1 MLGVASKSYA
11 FLSRLKRWTRLIPGL
26 CTVML
31 APALSGCILGS
42 EHPEIGIVVPKNYSE
57 APRAPEAAVPALDWW
72 RGFHS
77 KELTA
82 LIEEAQVSNLDIA
95 VAIAQIIQAD
105 AQVGIAGSPLLP
117 TIIGNGTAERIRQ
130 ATFTTSS
137 RTGSISGT
145 SSGSGSGSAR
155 GSGSTSNSSG
165 APPFSLYNLNLTASY
180 MVDFWGKNRATLYA
194 AEESAAVSRYNE
206 EVVALTTIVSVAN
219 AYFQVLAAQDQLRI
233 AHHNLTDAERILA
246 VVQHQFSGGTA
257 TQLEVSE
264 QEALVWSQRAL
275 IPPLEVAL
283 RQNMNA
289 LAVLIGRPPENF
301 GVRGGGM
308 AQIKIPSATPGLP
321 SEVLYQRP
329 DVREAEAQLASSNF
343 SVESARA
350 AFFPQIPLTG
360 ETGVQSQDLAM
371 LFLPNAWFYTLTAG
385 LTQPI
390 FEGFLLKNQLK
401 QQRGLQLQSLE
412 TYRKAVLSAFSDV
425 ENALIALKK
434 TSLQVHEQAQAVASN
449 RRAFNVAEDQ
459 LHGGTINLTAVL
471 LVEQN
476 LFTAEAT
483 LTLDQLTQLQAA
495 VSLFQALGGGWEQPE
510 KAFTRSSIPA
520 FVTKVF

>member
-11 FLSRLKRWTRLIPGL
+11 SVSALKRWTRLIPGL

-31 APALSGCILGS
+31 ASALSGCILGS
-42 EHPEIGIVVPKNYSE
+42 EHPEIGLVVPKNYNE
-57 APRAPEAAVPALDWW
+57 APRKPEAAVPALDWW
-72 RGFHS
+72 RGFRS

-82 LIEEAQVSNLDIA
+82 LMEQAQVSNLDIA

-105 AQVGIAGSPLLP
+105 AQVGIVGSPLLP

-137 RTGSISGT
+137 RTSSISGT
-145 SSGSGSGSAR
+145 SSGSGSSSGR
-155 GSGSTSNSSG
+155 GSTAKSSG
-165 APPFSLYNLNLTASY
+165 AAPFSLYNLNLTASY
-180 MVDFWGKNRATLYA
+180 MVDLWGKNRATLYA
-194 AEESAAVSRYNE
+194 AEETAAVSRYNE
-206 EVVALTTIVSVAN
+206 EVVALTTIVGVAN

-233 AHHNLTDAERILA
+233 AHQNLTDAERILI
-246 VVQHQFSGGTA
+246 VIQHQFSGGTA
-257 TQLEVSE
+257 TQLEVSQ
-264 QEALVWSQRAL
+264 QEALVWTQRAS

-289 LAVLIGRPPENF
+289 LAVLIARPPENF

-308 AQIKIPSATPGLP
+308 AQITIPRVTPGLP

-343 SVESARA
+343 SVQSARA

-360 ETGVQSQDLAM
+360 QTGVQSQDLAM
-371 LFLPNAWFYTLTAG
+371 LFVPNAWFYTLTAG

-401 QQRGLQLQSLE
+401 LERGLQLQSLE

-434 TSLQVHEQAQAVASN
+434 TSLQVHEQAQAVSSN
-449 RRAFNVAEDQ
+449 RSAFKVAEDQ

-483 LTLDQLTQLQAA
+483 LTQDQLTQLQAA

>member
-11 FLSRLKRWTRLIPGL
+11 FVSTLKRWTRLIPGL

-31 APALSGCILGS
+31 ASALSGCILGS
-42 EHPEIGIVVPKNYSE
+42 EHPEIGLVVPKNYDE

-82 LIEEAQVSNLDIA
+82 LMEQAQVSNLDIA

-105 AQVGIAGSPLLP
+105 ALVGIAGSPLLP
-117 TIIGNGTAERIRQ
+117 TIIGNGTAERVR
-130 ATFTTSS
+130 ASGGTS
-137 RTGSISGT
+137 SISG
-145 SSGSGSGSAR
+145 GAG
-155 GSGSTSNSSG
+155 NSSHSST
-165 APPFSLYNLNLTASY
+165 FSLYNLNLTASY
-180 MVDFWGKNRATLYA
+180 MIDFWGKNRATLYA
-194 AEESAAVSRYNE
+194 AEETAAVSRYNE

-233 AHHNLTDAERILA
+233 ARHNLTDAERILT

-264 QEALVWSQRAL
+264 QEALVWSQRAT
-275 IPPLEVAL
+275 IPPLEVTL
-283 RQNMNA
+283 RQNTDA
-289 LAVLIGRPPENF
+289 LAVLVGRPPENF

-308 AQIKIPSATPGLP
+308 AQITIPHVTPGLP
-321 SEVLYQRP
+321 SELLYQRP

-343 SVESARA
+343 SVKSARA

-360 ETGVQSQDLAM
+360 QTGVQSQNLAM
-371 LFLPNAWFYTLTAG
+371 LFVPGAWFYTLTAG

-390 FEGFLLKNQLK
+390 LEGFLLKNQLK
-401 QQRGLQLQSLE
+401 QARGLQLQYLE
-412 TYRKAVLSAFSDV
+412 VYRKAVLSAFSDV
-425 ENALIALKK
+425 ENALIAVQK
-434 TSLQVHEQAQAVASN
+434 TSLQVHDQTEVVTSY
-449 RRAFNVAEDQ
+449 RRAFKVAEDQ
-459 LHGGTINLTAVL
+459 LHGGTINLTTVL

-476 LFTAEAT
+476 LFTAEIT
-483 LTLDQLTQLQAA
+483 LTEVQLTQLTAA
-495 VSLFQALGGGWEQPE
+495 TSLFQALGGGWEPPE
-510 KAFTRSSIPA
+510 KAFMRASVPA

>member
-1 MLGVASKSYA
+1 MLGVALKSCA
-11 FLSRLKRWTRLIPGL
+11 FGSTLQQRWISVATSL
-26 CTVML
+26 CAVLL
-31 APALSGCILGS
+31 ASALSGCILFS
-42 EHPEIGIVVPKNYSE
+42 EHPEIGLVVPKNYRE
-57 APRAPEAAVPALDWW
+57 APRKPEAAVPALDWW

-130 ATFTTSS
+130 ATFSS
-137 RTGSISGT
+137 GGTGSV
-145 SSGSGSGSAR
+145 SGSGSP
-155 GSGSTSNSSG
+155 SGSTGKSSG

-180 MVDFWGKNRATLYA
+180 MVDLWGKNRATLYA

-233 AHHNLTDAERILA
+233 AHHNLTDAERILT

-264 QEALVWSQRAL
+264 QEALVWTQRAT

-283 RQNMNA
+283 RQNMDA

-308 AQIKIPSATPGLP
+308 AQIAIPRVTPGLP

-360 ETGVQSQDLAM
+360 QTGVQSHDLAM
-371 LFLPNAWFYTLTAG
+371 LFVPNAWFYTLTASV
-385 LTQPI
+385 TQPI

-401 QQRGLQLQSLE
+401 QERGLQLQSLE
-412 TYRKAVLSAFSDV
+412 AYRKAVLSAFSDV
-425 ENALIALKK
+425 ENALIALQK
-434 TSLQVHEQAQAVASN
+434 TSLQVHEQTEAVASN
-449 RRAFNVAEDQ
+449 RRAFKVAEDQ
-459 LHGGTINLTAVL
+459 LHGGTINLTAML

>member
-1 MLGVASKSYA
+1 MLGVATKSYA
-11 FLSRLKRWTRLIPGL
+11 FVSALQRWSRVIPGL
-26 CTVML
+26 CTVLL
-31 APALSGCILGS
+31 ASALSGCILGS
-42 EHPEIGIVVPKNYSE
+42 EHPEIGLVVPKHYDE

-82 LIEEAQVSNLDIA
+82 LMEQAQVSNLDIA

-117 TIIGNGTAERIRQ
+117 TIIGNGTAESMREST
-130 ATFTTSS
+130 A
-137 RTGSISGT
+137 GSVISGT
-145 SSGSGSGSAR
+145 GNSSGSGR
-155 GSGSTSNSSG
+155 GGKSPG
-165 APPFSLYNLNLTASY
+165 PPTFSLYNLNLTASY

-194 AEESAAVSRYNE
+194 AEETAAASRYNE

-233 AHHNLTDAERILA
+233 ARHNLTDAERILT

-264 QEALVWSQRAL
+264 QEALVWTQRAT
-275 IPPLEVAL
+275 IPPLEVTL
-283 RQNMNA
+283 RQNIDA
-289 LAVLIGRPPENF
+289 LAVLLGRPPENF
-301 GVRGGGM
+301 RVRGGGM
-308 AQIKIPSATPGLP
+308 AQITIPRVTPGLP

-360 ETGVQSQDLAM
+360 QTGVESQDLAM
-371 LFLPNAWFYTLTAG
+371 LFVPNAWFYTLTAG
-385 LTQPI
+385 VTQPI

-401 QQRGLQLQSLE
+401 QERGLQLQSLE

-425 ENALIALKK
+425 ENALIALQK
-434 TSLQVHEQAQAVASN
+434 TSLQVHEQAQAVASY
-449 RRAFNVAEDQ
+449 RRAFKVAEDQ

-483 LTLDQLTQLQAA
+483 LTLDQLTQLTDA

-510 KAFTRSSIPA
+510 KAFARSSIPA

>member
-1 MLGVASKSYA
+1 MFGVALKSYA
-11 FLSRLKRWTRLIPGL
+11 SIFTLQRWTRIIAGL
-26 CTVML
+26 CAVL
-31 APALSGCILGS
+31 PAPALSGCILGS
-42 EHPEIGIVVPKNYSE
+42 EHPEIGLDVPKHYRE
-57 APRAPEAAVPALDWW
+57 APRTPEASVPALDWW

-82 LIEEAQVSNLDIA
+82 LIEEAQISNLDIA

-130 ATFTTSS
+130 ATFTSAG
-137 RTGSISGT
+137 TGSISGS
-145 SSGSGSGSAR
+145 SSGSR
-155 GSGSTSNSSG
+155 SGSTGNSSG
-165 APPFSLYNLNLTASY
+165 ASPFSLYNLNLTASY
-180 MVDFWGKNRATLYA
+180 MLDLWGKNRATLYA

-206 EVVALTTIVSVAN
+206 DVVALTTIVSVAN
-219 AYFQVLAAQDQLRI
+219 SYFQVLAAQDQLRI
-233 AHHNLTDAERILA
+233 AHQNLSDAERILA
-246 VVQHQFSGGTA
+246 VIQHQFSGGTA

-264 QEALVWSQRAL
+264 QEALVWSQRAS

-308 AQIKIPSATPGLP
+308 AQITVPRVTPGLP
-321 SEVLYQRP
+321 SELLYQRP
-329 DVREAEAQLASSNF
+329 DVREAEAQLVSSNF

-371 LFLPNAWFYTLTAG
+371 LFVPNAWFYTLTAG
-385 LTQPI
+385 VTQPI

-401 QQRGLQLQSLE
+401 QERGLQLQSLE
-412 TYRKAVLSAFSDV
+412 AYRKAVLSAFSDV
-425 ENALIALKK
+425 ENALIALQK
-434 TSLQVHEQAQAVASN
+434 TTVQVHDQAESVASY
-449 RRAFNVAEDQ
+449 RRAFEVAEDQ
-459 LHGGTINLTAVL
+459 LHGGTITLTAVL

-483 LTLDQLTQLQAA
+483 LTLDQLTRLQAA
-495 VSLFQALGGGWEQPE
+495 VSLFQALGGGWEEPE
-510 KAFTRSSIPA
+510 KAFARSSIPA

>member
-1 MLGVASKSYA
+1 M
-11 FLSRLKRWTRLIPGL
+11 
-26 CTVML
+26 
-31 APALSGCILGS
+31 
-42 EHPEIGIVVPKNYSE
+42 
-57 APRAPEAAVPALDWW
+57 
-72 RGFHS
+72 
-77 KELTA
+77 
-82 LIEEAQVSNLDIA
+82 IEEAQVSNLDIA

-137 RTGSISGT
+137 RTSSISGT
-145 SSGSGSGSAR
+145 SSSSGSGSGS
-155 GSGSTSNSSG
+155 GSTGKSSG

-180 MVDFWGKNRATLYA
+180 MVDLWGKNRATLYA

-233 AHHNLTDAERILA
+233 AHQNLTDAERILT
-246 VVQHQFSGGTA
+246 VIQHQFSGGTA

-264 QEALVWSQRAL
+264 QEALVWTQRAS

-308 AQIKIPSATPGLP
+308 AQITIPRVTPGLP

-343 SVESARA
+343 SVQSARA

-371 LFLPNAWFYTLTAG
+371 LFVPNAWFYTLTAG
-385 LTQPI
+385 VTQPI

-401 QQRGLQLQSLE
+401 QERGLQLQSLE
-412 TYRKAVLSAFSDV
+412 AYRKAVLSAFSDV
-425 ENALIALKK
+425 ENALIALQK
-434 TSLQVHEQAQAVASN
+434 TSLQVHEQAQSVASY
-449 RRAFNVAEDQ
+449 RRAFKVAEDQ

-483 LTLDQLTQLQAA
+483 LTQDQLTHLQAA

-510 KAFTRSSIPA
+510 KAFARSSIPA

>member
-11 FLSRLKRWTRLIPGL
+11 FVSALKRWTRLIPGL

-31 APALSGCILGS
+31 ASALSGCILGS
-42 EHPEIGIVVPKNYSE
+42 EHPEIGLVVPKSYRE
-57 APRAPEAAVPALDWW
+57 APRKPEAAVPALDWW

-77 KELTA
+77 KELTG

-117 TIIGNGTAERIRQ
+117 TIIGNGTAERIREST
-130 ATFTTSS
+130 AGIRGTTSS
-137 RTGSISGT
+137 I
-145 SSGSGSGSAR
+145 
-155 GSGSTSNSSG
+155 SGSTGNSSR
-165 APPFSLYNLNLTASY
+165 PPTFSLYNLNLTASY

-233 AHHNLTDAERILA
+233 AHHNLTDAERILT

-264 QEALVWSQRAL
+264 QEALVWTQRAL
-275 IPPLEVAL
+275 IPPLEVVL
-283 RQNMNA
+283 RQNMDA

-301 GVRGGGM
+301 EVRGGGM
-308 AQIKIPSATPGLP
+308 AQITIPRVTPGLP
-321 SEVLYQRP
+321 SELLYQRP
-329 DVREAEAQLASSNF
+329 DIREVEAQLASSNF

-360 ETGVQSQDLAM
+360 LTGVQSQDLAM
-371 LFLPNAWFYTLTAG
+371 LFVPNAWFYTLTAG
-385 LTQPI
+385 VTQPI

-401 QQRGLQLQSLE
+401 LERGLQLQSLE

-425 ENALIALKK
+425 ENALIALQK

-449 RRAFNVAEDQ
+449 RRAFNVAEVQ

-483 LTLDQLTQLQAA
+483 LTQDQLIQLQAA
-495 VSLFQALGGGWEQPE
+495 VSLFQALGGGWVMPE
-510 KAFTRSSIPA
+510 KAFERTSIPA

>member
-1 MLGVASKSYA
+1 
-11 FLSRLKRWTRLIPGL
+11 
-26 CTVML
+26 ML
-31 APALSGCILGS
+31 ASALSGCILGS
-42 EHPEIGIVVPKNYSE
+42 EHPEIGLVVPKNYDE

-72 RGFHS
+72 RGFRS

-82 LIEEAQVSNLDIA
+82 LMEQAQVSNLDIA

-117 TIIGNGTAERIRQ
+117 TIIGNGTAERIREST
-130 ATFTTSS
+130 AGSTGTSS
-137 RTGSISGT
+137 I
-145 SSGSGSGSAR
+145 SGSGSSGGSGR
-155 GSGSTSNSSG
+155 GSGGTGTGKSSG
-165 APPFSLYNLNLTASY
+165 PPTFSLYNLNLTASY

-233 AHHNLTDAERILA
+233 AHHNLTDAERILT

-264 QEALVWSQRAL
+264 QEALVWTQRAT

-301 GVRGGGM
+301 RVRGGGM
-308 AQIKIPSATPGLP
+308 AQITIPRVTPGLP

-360 ETGVQSQDLAM
+360 ETGVQSQNLAM
-371 LFLPNAWFYTLTAG
+371 LFVPNAWFYTLTAG
-385 LTQPI
+385 VTQPI

-401 QQRGLQLQSLE
+401 QERGLQLQSLE

-425 ENALIALKK
+425 ENALIALQK
-434 TSLQVHEQAQAVASN
+434 TSVQVHEQAQAAASY
-449 RRAFNVAEDQ
+449 RRAFDVAEAQ

-483 LTLDQLTQLQAA
+483 LTQDQLTQLTAA
-495 VSLFQALGGGWEQPE
+495 VSLFQALGGGWQQPE
-510 KAFTRSSIPA
+510 KAFARSSIPA

>member
-1 MLGVASKSYA
+1 MLGVALKSYA
-11 FLSRLKRWTRLIPGL
+11 FVSTLQRWTSVATGL
-26 CTVML
+26 CAVLL
-31 APALSGCILGS
+31 ALALSGCILGS
-42 EHPEIGIVVPKNYSE
+42 EHPEIGLVVPTNYRE
-57 APRAPEAAVPALDWW
+57 APRKPEAAVPALDWW

-117 TIIGNGTAERIRQ
+117 TILGNGTAERIRQ

-145 SSGSGSGSAR
+145 SSGSGSGST
-155 GSGSTSNSSG
+155 GNSSG

-180 MVDFWGKNRATLYA
+180 MVDLWGKNRATLHA

-233 AHHNLTDAERILA
+233 AHQNLTDAERILT
-246 VVQHQFSGGTA
+246 VIQHQFSGGTA

-264 QEALVWSQRAL
+264 QEAVVWAQRAS
-275 IPPLEVAL
+275 IPPLEVVS

-308 AQIKIPSATPGLP
+308 AQITIPRVTPGLP

-343 SVESARA
+343 SVQSARA

-360 ETGVQSQDLAM
+360 ETGVQSQNLAM
-371 LFLPNAWFYTLTAG
+371 LFVPNAWFYTLTAG
-385 LTQPI
+385 VTQPI

-401 QQRGLQLQSLE
+401 QERGLQLQSLE
-412 TYRKAVLSAFSDV
+412 AYRKAVLSAFSDV
-425 ENALIALKK
+425 ENALIALQK
-434 TSLQVHEQAQAVASN
+434 TSLQVHAQAESVASF

-483 LTLDQLTQLQAA
+483 LTQDQLTHLQAA

-510 KAFTRSSIPA
+510 KAFARSSIPA

>member
-11 FLSRLKRWTRLIPGL
+11 FVSTLKRWTRLIPGL

-31 APALSGCILGS
+31 ASALSGCILGS
-42 EHPEIGIVVPKNYSE
+42 EHPEIGLVVPKNYDE

-82 LIEEAQVSNLDIA
+82 LMEQAQVSNLDIA

-105 AQVGIAGSPLLP
+105 ALVGIAGSPLLP
-117 TIIGNGTAERIRQ
+117 TIIGNGTAESVREST
-130 ATFTTSS
+130 AGSVGTSS
-137 RTGSISGT
+137 ISGTGT
-145 SSGSGSGSAR
+145 SSGSGR
-155 GSGSTSNSSG
+155 GGKSPG
-165 APPFSLYNLNLTASY
+165 PPTFSLYNLNLTASY

-194 AEESAAVSRYNE
+194 AEETAAASRYNE
-206 EVVALTTIVSVAN
+206 EVVALTTVVSVAN

-233 AHHNLTDAERILA
+233 ARHNLADAERILT

-264 QEALVWSQRAL
+264 QEALVWTQRAT

-301 GVRGGGM
+301 RVRGGGM
-308 AQIKIPSATPGLP
+308 AQITIPRVTPGLP

-329 DVREAEAQLASSNF
+329 DVRQAEAQLASSNF

-360 ETGVQSQDLAM
+360 ETGVQSQNLAM
-371 LFLPNAWFYTLTAG
+371 LFVPNAWFYTLTAG
-385 LTQPI
+385 VTQPI

-401 QQRGLQLQSLE
+401 QERGLQLQYLE
-412 TYRKAVLSAFSDV
+412 VYRKAVLSAFSDV
-425 ENALIALKK
+425 ENALIALQK
-434 TSLQVHEQAQAVASN
+434 TSLQVHEQAQAVASY
-449 RRAFNVAEDQ
+449 RGAFNVAEDQ

-483 LTLDQLTQLQAA
+483 LTQDQLTQLTDA

-510 KAFTRSSIPA
+510 KAFMRASVPA

>member
-1 MLGVASKSYA
+1 MLGVALKSYA
-11 FLSRLKRWTRLIPGL
+11 SISTLQRWTRIIAVL
-26 CTVML
+26 CAALL
-31 APALSGCILGS
+31 ASALSGCILGS
-42 EHPEIGIVVPKNYSE
+42 ERPEIGLVVPKNYRE
-57 APRAPEAAVPALDWW
+57 APRTPEAAVPALDWW

-130 ATFTTSS
+130 ATFTGAG
-137 RTGSISGT
+137 TGSISGS
-145 SSGSGSGSAR
+145 SSGSR
-155 GSGSTSNSSG
+155 SGSTGNSSG

-180 MVDFWGKNRATLYA
+180 MVDLWGKNRATLYA

-233 AHHNLTDAERILA
+233 AHQNLTDAERILT
-246 VVQHQFSGGTA
+246 VIQHQFSGGTA

-264 QEALVWSQRAL
+264 QEALVWTQRAS

-308 AQIKIPSATPGLP
+308 AQITVPRVTPGLP
-321 SEVLYQRP
+321 SELLYQRP

-360 ETGVQSQDLAM
+360 QTGVQSQDLAM
-371 LFLPNAWFYTLTAG
+371 LFVPNAWFYTLTAG
-385 LTQPI
+385 VIQPI

-401 QQRGLQLQSLE
+401 QERGLQLQSLE
-412 TYRKAVLSAFSDV
+412 AYRKAVLSAFSDV
-425 ENALIALKK
+425 ENALIALQK
-434 TSLQVHEQAQAVASN
+434 TAVQVHDQAESVASS
-449 RRAFNVAEDQ
+449 RRAFKVAEDQ
-459 LHGGTINLTAVL
+459 LHGGTINLTTVL

-483 LTLDQLTQLQAA
+483 LTLDQLTDLQAA

-510 KAFTRSSIPA
+510 KAFARSSIPA

>member
-1 MLGVASKSYA
+1 MLGVAWKSYA
-11 FLSRLKRWTRLIPGL
+11 SVSALKRWTSLIPSL

-31 APALSGCILGS
+31 ASALSGCILGS
-42 EHPEIGIVVPKNYSE
+42 EHPEIGLVVPKNYNE
-57 APRAPEAAVPALDWW
+57 APRKPEAAVPALDWW
-72 RGFHS
+72 RGFRS

-82 LIEEAQVSNLDIA
+82 LMEQAQVSNLDIA
-95 VAIAQIIQAD
+95 VAVAQIIQAD

-117 TIIGNGTAERIRQ
+117 TIIGNGTAERIREST
-130 ATFTTSS
+130 AGIRGTTSS
-137 RTGSISGT
+137 I
-145 SSGSGSGSAR
+145 SGSGNR
-155 GSGSTSNSSG
+155 STGNSSR
-165 APPFSLYNLNLTASY
+165 PPTFSLYNLNLTASY
-180 MVDFWGKNRATLYA
+180 MVDLWGKNRATLYA
-194 AEESAAVSRYNE
+194 AEESAAVSRYNKD
-206 EVVALTTIVSVAN
+206 VVALTTIVSVAN

-233 AHHNLTDAERILA
+233 AHQNVTDSERILT

-264 QEALVWSQRAL
+264 QEALVWTQRAT
-275 IPPLEVAL
+275 IPPLEVVL
-283 RQNMNA
+283 RQNMDA

-301 GVRGGGM
+301 EVRGGGM
-308 AQIKIPSATPGLP
+308 AHIAIPRVTPGLP

-360 ETGVQSQDLAM
+360 QTGVQSQDLAM
-371 LFLPNAWFYTLTAG
+371 LFVPNAWFYTLTAG
-385 LTQPI
+385 VTQPI

-401 QQRGLQLQSLE
+401 LERGLQLQSLE

-425 ENALIALKK
+425 ENALVALKK
-434 TSLQVHEQAQAVASN
+434 TTLQVHEQAQAVASN
-449 RRAFNVAEDQ
+449 RRAFNVAEKQ

-483 LTLDQLTQLQAA
+483 LTQDQLTQLQAA

-520 FVTKVF
+520 FVTKIF

>member
-11 FLSRLKRWTRLIPGL
+11 FISMLKRWTRLIPGL

-130 ATFTTSS
+130 ATFTRSS

-145 SSGSGSGSAR
+145 SSGSGSGS
-155 GSGSTSNSSG
+155 GSGSTRNSSG

-275 IPPLEVAL
+275 IPPLKWHYD
-283 RQNMNA
+283 R
-289 LAVLIGRPPENF
+289 I
-301 GVRGGGM
+301 
-308 AQIKIPSATPGLP
+308 
-321 SEVLYQRP
+321 
-329 DVREAEAQLASSNF
+329 
-343 SVESARA
+343 
-350 AFFPQIPLTG
+350 
-360 ETGVQSQDLAM
+360 
-371 LFLPNAWFYTLTAG
+371 
-385 LTQPI
+385 
-390 FEGFLLKNQLK
+390 
-401 QQRGLQLQSLE
+401 
-412 TYRKAVLSAFSDV
+412 
-425 ENALIALKK
+425 
-434 TSLQVHEQAQAVASN
+434 
-449 RRAFNVAEDQ
+449 
-459 LHGGTINLTAVL
+459 
-471 LVEQN
+471 
-476 LFTAEAT
+476 
-483 LTLDQLTQLQAA
+483 
-495 VSLFQALGGGWEQPE
+495 
-510 KAFTRSSIPA
+510 
-520 FVTKVF
+520 

>member
-11 FLSRLKRWTRLIPGL
+11 FVSAPKRWTRVIAGL
-26 CTVML
+26 FAVL
-31 APALSGCILGS
+31 SASALSGCIPGS
-42 EHPEIGIVVPKNYSE
+42 EHPELGLVVPQNYRD
-57 APRAPEAAVPALDWW
+57 APRKPEAAVPALDWW

-77 KELTA
+77 NELTA

-130 ATFTTSS
+130 ARFTSAS
-137 RTGSISGT
+137 TGSISGS
-145 SSGSGSGSAR
+145 SSGSGSGST
-155 GSGSTSNSSG
+155 GNSSG
-165 APPFSLYNLNLTASY
+165 ASPFSLYNLNLTASY
-180 MVDFWGKNRATLYA
+180 MVDLWGKNRATLYA
-194 AEESAAVSRYNE
+194 AEETAAVSRYNE
-206 EVVALTTIVSVAN
+206 EVVALTTIVGVAN

-233 AHHNLTDAERILA
+233 AHQNLTDAERILI
-246 VVQHQFSGGTA
+246 VIQHQFSGGTA
-257 TQLEVSE
+257 TQLEVSQ
-264 QEALVWSQRAL
+264 QEALVWTQRAS

-301 GVRGGGM
+301 KVRGGGM
-308 AQIKIPSATPGLP
+308 AQITIPRVTPGLP

-360 ETGVQSQDLAM
+360 QTGVQSQDLAM
-371 LFLPNAWFYTLTAG
+371 LFVPNAWFYTLTAG
-385 LTQPI
+385 VTQPI

-401 QQRGLQLQSLE
+401 LERGLQLQSLE

-425 ENALIALKK
+425 ENALIALQK
-434 TSLQVHEQAQAVASN
+434 TTLQVHEQAQAVSSN
-449 RRAFNVAEDQ
+449 RSAFKVAEDQ

-483 LTLDQLTQLQAA
+483 LTQDQLTQLQAA

>member
-1 MLGVASKSYA
+1 MLGVALRSA
-11 FLSRLKRWTRLIPGL
+11 FVFTLQRWTNVAAGL
-26 CTVML
+26 WAVLL
-31 APALSGCILGS
+31 AFALSGCILGS
-42 EHPEIGIVVPKNYSE
+42 EHPEIDLVIPKNYRE
-57 APRAPEAAVPALDWW
+57 APRTPEAAVPALDWW

-130 ATFTTSS
+130 ATFTSAG
-137 RTGSISGT
+137 RGSISGS
-145 SSGSGSGSAR
+145 SSGSATGSRSVGT
-155 GSGSTSNSSG
+155 GNSSG
-165 APPFSLYNLNLTASY
+165 ARTFSLYNLNLTASY
-180 MVDFWGKNRATLYA
+180 MVDLWGKNRATLYA

-233 AHHNLTDAERILA
+233 AHQNLTDAERILT
-246 VVQHQFSGGTA
+246 VIQHQFSGGTA

-264 QEALVWSQRAL
+264 QEALVWAQRAS

-308 AQIKIPSATPGLP
+308 AQITIPRVTPGLP

-360 ETGVQSQDLAM
+360 QTGVQSQDLAM
-371 LFLPNAWFYTLTAG
+371 LFVPNAWFYTLTAG
-385 LTQPI
+385 VTQPI

-401 QQRGLQLQSLE
+401 QERGLQLQSLE
-412 TYRKAVLSAFSDV
+412 AYRKAVLSAFSDV
-425 ENALIALKK
+425 ENALIALQK
-434 TSLQVHEQAQAVASN
+434 TTVQVHDQA
-449 RRAFNVAEDQ
+449 E
-459 LHGGTINLTAVL
+459 
-471 LVEQN
+471 
-476 LFTAEAT
+476 
-483 LTLDQLTQLQAA
+483 
-495 VSLFQALGGGWEQPE
+495 
-510 KAFTRSSIPA
+510 SSG
-520 FVTKVF
+520 

>member
-1 MLGVASKSYA
+1 MPAS
-11 FLSRLKRWTRLIPGL
+11 
-26 CTVML
+26 
-31 APALSGCILGS
+31 ALSGCILGS
-42 EHPEIGIVVPKNYSE
+42 EHPEIGLVVPKNYRE
-57 APRAPEAAVPALDWW
+57 APRKPEAAVPALDWW

-77 KELTA
+77 KELTG

-117 TIIGNGTAERIRQ
+117 TIIGNGTAERIREST
-130 ATFTTSS
+130 AGIRGTTSS
-137 RTGSISGT
+137 I
-145 SSGSGSGSAR
+145 SGSGSR
-155 GSGSTSNSSG
+155 STGNSSR
-165 APPFSLYNLNLTASY
+165 PPTFSLYNLNLTASY

-206 EVVALTTIVSVAN
+206 EVVALTTIVSVAD

-233 AHHNLTDAERILA
+233 AHHNLTDAERILT

-264 QEALVWSQRAL
+264 QEALVWTQRAL
-275 IPPLEVAL
+275 IPPLEVVL
-283 RQNMNA
+283 RQNMDA

-301 GVRGGGM
+301 EVRGGGM
-308 AQIKIPSATPGLP
+308 AQITIPRVTPGLP
-321 SEVLYQRP
+321 SELLYQRP
-329 DVREAEAQLASSNF
+329 DIREVEAQLASSNF

-360 ETGVQSQDLAM
+360 LTGVQSQDLAM
-371 LFLPNAWFYTLTAG
+371 LFVPNAWFYTLTAG
-385 LTQPI
+385 VTQPI

-401 QQRGLQLQSLE
+401 LERGLQLQSLE

-425 ENALIALKK
+425 ENALIALQK

-459 LHGGTINLTAVL
+459 LHAGTINLTAVL

-483 LTLDQLTQLQAA
+483 LTQDQLTQLQAA

>member
-1 MLGVASKSYA
+1 MLGLASKSYA
-11 FLSRLKRWTRLIPGL
+11 FVFSLQRWTRLIRGL
-26 CTVML
+26 CAVML
-31 APALSGCILGS
+31 APASSGCILGS
-42 EHPEIGIVVPKNYSE
+42 EHPELGLVVPKNYSE

-72 RGFHS
+72 RGFRS

-82 LIEEAQVSNLDIA
+82 LVEQAQVSNLDIA

-117 TIIGNGTAERIRQ
+117 TIIGNGTAERVRQ
-130 ATFTTSS
+130 ATSTTSS
-137 RTGSISGT
+137 RGGT
-145 SSGSGSGSAR
+145 SSIFGSSGSSGGR
-155 GSGSTSNSSG
+155 SGSTGNSSG

-180 MVDFWGKNRATLYA
+180 MVDLWGKNRATLYA

-233 AHHNLTDAERILA
+233 AHQNLTDAERILT
-246 VVQHQFSGGTA
+246 VIQHQFSGGTA
-257 TQLEVSE
+257 TQLELSQ
-264 QEALVWSQRAL
+264 QEALVWAQRAS

-308 AQIKIPSATPGLP
+308 AQITIPRVTPGLP

-329 DVREAEAQLASSNF
+329 DVREAEAQLASFNF
-343 SVESARA
+343 NVESARA

-360 ETGVQSQDLAM
+360 QTGVQSQDLAM
-371 LFLPNAWFYTLTAG
+371 LFVPNAWFYTLTAG
-385 LTQPI
+385 VTQPL
-390 FEGFLLKNQLK
+390 FQGFLLKNQLK
-401 QQRGLQLQSLE
+401 QERGLQLQSLE
-412 TYRKAVLSAFSDV
+412 AYRKAVLSAFSDV
-425 ENALIALKK
+425 ENALIALQK
-434 TSLQVHEQAQAVASN
+434 TTVQVHDQAESVASY
-449 RRAFNVAEDQ
+449 RRAFKVAEDQ
-459 LHGGTINLTAVL
+459 LQGGTINLTAVL

-483 LTLDQLTQLQAA
+483 LTLDQLTHLQAA
-495 VSLFQALGGGWEQPE
+495 VSLFQALGGGWEKPE
-510 KAFTRSSIPA
+510 KAFARSSIPA

>member
-1 MLGVASKSYA
+1 MLGLASKSYA
-11 FLSRLKRWTRLIPGL
+11 FVFSLQRWTRLIRGL

-31 APALSGCILGS
+31 APALSDCILGS
-42 EHPEIGIVVPKNYSE
+42 EHPELGLVVPKNYSE

-72 RGFHS
+72 RGFRS

-82 LIEEAQVSNLDIA
+82 LVEQAQISNLDIA

-117 TIIGNGTAERIRQ
+117 TIIGNGTAERVRQ
-130 ATFTTSS
+130 ATFTTSNS
-137 RTGSISGT
+137 GGASSISGT
-145 SSGSGSGSAR
+145 SSSSGTRTGT
-155 GSGSTSNSSG
+155 GKSSG

-180 MVDFWGKNRATLYA
+180 MVDVWGKNRATLYA
-194 AEESAAVSRYNE
+194 AEESAAVSRYNK
-206 EVVALTTIVSVAN
+206 EVVALTTIVGVGN

-233 AHHNLTDAERILA
+233 AHHNLTDAERILT

-301 GVRGGGM
+301 RVRGGGM
-308 AQIKIPSATPGLP
+308 AQITIPRVTPGLP

-360 ETGVQSQDLAM
+360 QTGVQSQDLAM
-371 LFLPNAWFYTLTAG
+371 LFVPNAWFYTLTAG
-385 LTQPI
+385 VTQPI

-401 QQRGLQLQSLE
+401 LERGLQLQSLE

-425 ENALIALKK
+425 ENALIALQK

-459 LHGGTINLTAVL
+459 LHGGTINLTAML

-483 LTLDQLTQLQAA
+483 LTQDQLTQLQAA
-495 VSLFQALGGGWEQPE
+495 VSLFQALGGGWVMPE
-510 KAFTRSSIPA
+510 KAFERGSIPA

>member
-11 FLSRLKRWTRLIPGL
+11 FVSALKRWTRLIPGL

-31 APALSGCILGS
+31 ASALSGCILGS
-42 EHPEIGIVVPKNYSE
+42 EHPEIGLVVPKNYRE
-57 APRAPEAAVPALDWW
+57 APRKPEAAVPALDWW

-77 KELTA
+77 KELTG

-117 TIIGNGTAERIRQ
+117 TIIGNGTAERIREST
-130 ATFTTSS
+130 AGIRGTTSS
-137 RTGSISGT
+137 I
-145 SSGSGSGSAR
+145 SGSGSTG
-155 GSGSTSNSSG
+155 NSSR
-165 APPFSLYNLNLTASY
+165 PPTFSLYNLNLTASY

-233 AHHNLTDAERILA
+233 AHHNLTDAERILT

-264 QEALVWSQRAL
+264 QEALVWTQRAL
-275 IPPLEVAL
+275 IPPLEVVL
-283 RQNMNA
+283 RQNMDA

-301 GVRGGGM
+301 EVRGGGM
-308 AQIKIPSATPGLP
+308 AQITIPRVTPGLP
-321 SEVLYQRP
+321 SELLYQRP
-329 DVREAEAQLASSNF
+329 DIREVEAQLASSNF

-360 ETGVQSQDLAM
+360 LTGVQSQDLAM
-371 LFLPNAWFYTLTAG
+371 LFVPNAWFYTLTAG
-385 LTQPI
+385 VTQPI

-401 QQRGLQLQSLE
+401 LERGLQLQSLE

-425 ENALIALKK
+425 ENALIALQK

-449 RRAFNVAEDQ
+449 RRAFNVAEVQ

-483 LTLDQLTQLQAA
+483 LTQDQLIQLQAA
-495 VSLFQALGGGWEQPE
+495 VSLFQALGGGWVMPE
-510 KAFTRSSIPA
+510 KAFERTSIPA